1 MDQVEEVK
9 SKTDIVQ
16 LIGEYVQLKKAGRNL
31 KANCPFHGEKTP
43 SFMVNPELQIFKCF
57 GCGVGGD
64 CFTFMQKME
73 GAEFGE
79 VLKIL
84 ADKAGVK
91 LVSYKASQGEEVRER
106 LIRINQLAADY
117 YNFLLTKHAIGNRAM
132 EYLQSRGLTGEVV
145 EKFGLGYAPSGW
157 DFLVKYLTGKKGFS
171 LEEVVKVGLVTKTY
185 DRFRDRVMFP
195 LKNPRGQ
202 VVGFAGRIMPGSKE
216 EAKYINT
223 SETELYHKSELL
235 YGLDVTR
242 QEVKG
247 LGVAVVVEGE
257 IDAIAS
263 WQAGVKNVV
272 AIKGS
277 ALTEKQV
284 DTLRRYCETV
294 VLALDADSAGDSA
307 SRRGIEMAQKKGMF
321 VKMAGFNKDSKFKD
335 PGEMAIERPQEW
347 KRVIDE
353 AIPIYDFYIHS
364 AVSRYGVEVQGK
376 RKIGQEILPIIGQ
389 IDDEIEK
396 AHYIKK
402 IAQVL
407 GVSEEDVRKQ
417 MAKSQDFGIKAQ
429 ELGGKNEGKKGR
441 REMLEEYVMRLAVK
455 LEKKEELRE
464 VVGLIRDGFW
474 QKVAEELIAGVAVA
488 KLKPELRV
496 KVEELALDESEPEQ
510 KEWEKAV
517 RQLMEVVVRE
527 KIQDSGSRSQEEV
540 ASLVRQLADL
550 TRER

>member
-1 MDQVEEVK
+1 
-9 SKTDIVQ
+9 
-16 LIGEYVQLKKAGRNL
+16 
-31 KANCPFHGEKTP
+31 
-43 SFMVNPELQIFKCF
+43 
-57 GCGVGGD
+57 
-64 CFTFMQKME
+64 
-73 GAEFGE
+73 
-79 VLKIL
+79 
-84 ADKAGVK
+84 
-91 LVSYKASQGEEVRER
+91 
-106 LIRINQLAADY
+106 
-117 YNFLLTKHAIGNRAM
+117 
-132 EYLQSRGLTGEVV
+132 
-145 EKFGLGYAPSGW
+145 
-157 DFLVKYLTGKKGFS
+157 
-171 LEEVVKVGLVTKTY
+171 
-185 DRFRDRVMFP
+185 
-195 LKNPRGQ
+195 
-202 VVGFAGRIMPGSKE
+202 
-216 EAKYINT
+216 
-223 SETELYHKSELL
+223 
-235 YGLDVTR
+235 LDVTR

>member
-1 MDQVEEVK
+1 
-9 SKTDIVQ
+9 
-16 LIGEYVQLKKAGRNL
+16 
-31 KANCPFHGEKTP
+31 
-43 SFMVNPELQIFKCF
+43 
-57 GCGVGGD
+57 
-64 CFTFMQKME
+64 MQKME

>member
-1 MDQVEEVK
+1 MEEVK